1 MTGHHRKRDE
11 FEAFYRQ
18 WYANGVRYGRSR
30 RYRLQEW
37 EAEAATQEAMS
48 HMWKQWEDICEYDQ
62 DRLKA
67 HFLRILQCRCVD
79 VIDGNVRQRRV
90 AAHVARDRIDG
101 DDPALSRGREAQVTD
116 GEALPETAYEIT
128 ELKELMARLPEQQR
142 LSVQL
147 EHDGY
152 PAAERAMVKGISEN
166 LERQHLARGRAKAKR
181 MRDEGTGQ

>member
-1 MTGHHRKRDE
+1 MTGHHRKQDE

-18 WYANGVRYGRSR
+18 WYANGVRYGRGR
-30 RYRLQEW
+30 HRLQQW

-48 HMWKQWEDICEYDQ
+48 QMWVKWEELREYDSDQ
-62 DRLKA
+62 RRSY
-67 HFLRILQCRCVD
+67 FLCILHRRCVD
-79 VIDGNVRQRRV
+79 IIGDNVRRRRT
-90 AAHVARDRIDG
+90 AAHIARDRIDH
-101 DDPALSRGREAQVTD
+101 DPALRRGREPQVTD
-116 GEALPETAYEIT
+116 GETLPENAYEIT
-128 ELKELMARLPEQQR
+128 QLKELMAKLPEQQR

-152 PAAERAMVKGISEN
+152 PAAERAVIKGISEN